1 MSPDTPSDGDTSPD
15 KDVRSDGDIRP
26 DGDTRSETAPG
37 GPVPLDRPAPLAGM
51 RVVDLSKI
59 LAGPYTTMSLAD
71 LGADVIKVEHP
82 EGGDPTRQWGP
93 PFNGPDATYYLAANR
108 NKRSVTLDL
117 KSPQGQ
123 EAVHRMLADADV
135 LVENFRPGSSLAEIF
150 GYEQL
155 SERYPR
161 LVLLHISAFGETG
174 PLRDEPGYDMVAQ
187 AAAGLMSLTGEP
199 DGPPVKA
206 GYAMGDLG
214 AALFGTIGLLAALVE
229 RERTGRGQYVT
240 TSLYESQLALHIN
253 WATGYFAT
261 GERPAR
267 LGSGHPSLVPY
278 QAYPASD
285 GHFVIA
291 VGNDGLWRRLCGVL
305 GLAPLAE
312 DPRFATNRAR
322 VEHRDELNAALE
334 AVLREETVGH
344 WCTTLKAAGVPA
356 TPIRSLDEVYD
367 CPQTEALGIVA
378 TTDHP
383 DAGPLSQVAFPASF
397 RGRRPPVRSAP
408 PTLGQHSAEVLAE
421 LGYDEAEIA
430 ALLGR

>member
-1 MSPDTPSDGDTSPD
+1 MP
-15 KDVRSDGDIRP
+15 
-26 DGDTRSETAPG
+26 E
-37 GPVPLDRPAPLAGM
+37 PLSGV

-59 LAGPYTTMSLAD
+59 LAGPYVTMSLAD

-82 EGGDPTRQWGP
+82 DGGDPTRGWGP
-93 PFNGPDATYYLAANR
+93 PFQGPDATYFLAANR

-117 KSPQGQ
+117 KSPEGQ
-123 EAVHRMLADADV
+123 EAAHRLIATADV
-135 LVENFRPGSSLAEIF
+135 VVENFRPGSSLARGFDHRE
-150 GYEQL
+150 L

-161 LVLLHISAFGETG
+161 LVVLHISAFGESG

-199 DGPPVKA
+199 DGPPVRA

-214 AALFGTIGLLAALVE
+214 AALFGIIGVTSALVE

-240 TSLYESQLALHIN
+240 TSLYESLLALHVN

-291 VGNDGLWRRLCGVL
+291 VGNDAQFRKLCAVL
-305 GLAPLAE
+305 GHPEWAD
-312 DPRFATNRAR
+312 DPRFATNRDR
-322 VEHRDELNAALE
+322 VDNRRALNTELNA
-334 AVLREETVGH
+334 VLAGATVAH
-344 WCTTLKAAGVPA
+344 WCGLLKDAGVPV
-356 TPIRSLDEVYD
+356 TPIRTLDEVYD
-367 CPQTEALGIVA
+367 CPQTEALGIVQKA
-378 TTDHP
+378 DHP
-383 DAGPLSQVAFPASF
+383 LVGPLQQVAFPVSF
-397 RGRRPPVRSAP
+397 SGERPPVRTAP
-408 PTLGQHSAEVLAE
+408 PTLGQHSQDVLAE

-430 ALLGR
+430 RLLHPQGD

>member
-1 MSPDTPSDGDTSPD
+1 MP
-15 KDVRSDGDIRP
+15 
-26 DGDTRSETAPG
+26 E
-37 GPVPLDRPAPLAGM
+37 PLSGV

-59 LAGPYTTMSLAD
+59 LAGPYVTMSLAD

-82 EGGDPTRQWGP
+82 DGGDPTRGWGP
-93 PFNGPDATYYLAANR
+93 PFQGPDATYFLAANR

-117 KSPQGQ
+117 KSPEGQ
-123 EAVHRMLADADV
+123 EAAHRLIATADV
-135 LVENFRPGSSLAEIF
+135 VVENFRPGSSLARGFDHRE
-150 GYEQL
+150 L

-161 LVLLHISAFGETG
+161 LVVLHISAFGESG

-199 DGPPVKA
+199 DGPPVRA

-214 AALFGTIGLLAALVE
+214 AALFGIIGVTSALVE

-240 TSLYESQLALHIN
+240 TSLYESLLALHVN

-291 VGNDGLWRRLCGVL
+291 VGNDAQFRKLCAVL
-305 GLAPLAE
+305 GHPEWAD

-322 VEHRDELNAALE
+322 VDNRSALNTELNA
-334 AVLREETVGH
+334 VLAGATVVH
-344 WCTTLKAAGVPA
+344 WCGLLKDAGVPV
-356 TPIRSLDEVYD
+356 TPIRTLDEVYD
-367 CPQTEALGIVA
+367 CPQTEALGIVQKA
-378 TTDHP
+378 DHP
-383 DAGPLSQVAFPASF
+383 LVGPLRQVAFPVNF
-397 RGRRPPVRSAP
+397 RGERPPVRTAP
-408 PTLGQHSAEVLAE
+408 PTLGQHSEDVLAE

-430 ALLGR
+430 RLLHPQGD